1 MAHLKNVAILL
12 AVLINVLLLPSFNA
26 GPRFD
31 QQNGCDGRI
40 SVKRYVVISD
50 KSRTFLEAWRFCAS
64 FGLRLATVT
73 SAEESR
79 LLDQA
84 VNGTGNVPAGSTW
97 WIGGTNLGRE
107 GSFIWISTNLPVGY
121 KTGYFN
127 FSPGQP
133 DNYKGVENCLE
144 IGRFGPTMWNDMP
157 CDTKLHFVC
166 EDFDIS
172 EK

>member
-1 MAHLKNVAILL
+1 MRIVLKVPFIVWFCVQIFLGTCISARDANSLKSNNTFTTGKSYIV
-12 AVLINVLLLPSFNA
+12 IN
-26 GPRFD
+26 
-31 QQNGCDGRI
+31 
-40 SVKRYVVISD
+40 

-64 FGLRLATVT
+64 IGLRLATVT

-166 EDFDIS
+166 EYCGLR